1 MYFTRYVSY
10 FPDEQLLFW
19 EPLSNCSSPSPCS
32 CTTPLQLVYQCLNL
46 PNNVLFHGSTNVLFF
61 LFLLSVEVDWF
72 LPKLVHHTFHIWK
85 SQHFHIKKNTI
96 CTIKRQW
103 LFLTLSGNWGSREN
117 WYFIYVLEST
127 TGTNNFLL
135 SKSKIRLKFLIKI
148 LTYYAFMT
156 QDKVYIPPKFQTFS
170 AKLHGSKKGMC
181 KTLWVVNLTFLLK
194 FMYFSLCYT
203 KYIVYLCS
211 SVPASYP

>member
-1 MYFTRYVSY
+1 MSELTKQCSFPWFNQCPVLPVLIKRWSWLVFTQISSSHLSY
-10 FPDEQLLFW
+10 LKITT
-19 EPLSNCSSPSPCS
+19 LSYKK
-32 CTTPLQLVYQCLNL
+32 QHNL
-46 PNNVLFHGSTNVLFF
+46 YL
-61 LFLLSVEVDWF
+61 
-72 LPKLVHHTFHIWK
+72 
-85 SQHFHIKKNTI
+85 
-96 CTIKRQW
+96 KRQW

-148 LTYYAFMT
+148 LTYYAFMK